1 MELVK
6 ISGCVVNLALRP
18 AGLTPKCK
26 SHGSEDIQENLGFL
40 SKDELFYFLSLFRKL
55 ILMQESLPKCCNFK
69 SFL

>member
-26 SHGSEDIQENLGFL
+26 SHGS
-40 SKDELFYFLSLFRKL
+40 
-55 ILMQESLPKCCNFK
+55 
-69 SFL
+69 